1 MMNMTGGIRSR
12 IGTQAMEKFEEELT
26 VPTGGTATTSDGA
39 VTVGCETAYPHE
51 AQIGFSLASGETFNP
66 EELKP
71 SQSHELNSNE
81 HSYRVVLLSTNYNTV
96 RVRVIHFPR
105 ESLKP
110 KRVEPSGVRI
120 LETRISRMAELKRL
134 VQAELPE
141 TGFNVDS
148 KYDGTLLTVSAVTRK
163 LGFFRSGE
171 TRTVLE
177 IFHPAGQGLF
187 KDGQLDDLHAN
198 VYDGSFL
205 TIANKVAESYA
216 SKTRRSVT
224 ILKRF

>member
-1 MMNMTGGIRSR
+1 
-12 IGTQAMEKFEEELT
+12 
-26 VPTGGTATTSDGA
+26 
-39 VTVGCETAYPHE
+39 
-51 AQIGFSLASGETFNP
+51 
-66 EELKP
+66 
-71 SQSHELNSNE
+71 
-81 HSYRVVLLSTNYNTV
+81 
-96 RVRVIHFPR
+96 
-105 ESLKP
+105 
-110 KRVEPSGVRI
+110 
-120 LETRISRMAELKRL
+120 MAELKRL